1 MEFIKTIQKF
11 QKGGKLGMNSKI
23 TFENII
29 HDASRIG
36 AAYSTEF
43 DISNILIG
51 LFPPRKRSL
60 YPQQMPTKKVPTVK
74 LLEKSRILVTIIHA
88 YDFPLRVP
96 YFGMI
101 NSLQPSISASALE
114 SSFQTLAKQEQEIP
128 FFMAPSL
135 TNSSSNRIREYYK
148 SDNVEINNLP
158 ENGESS
164 MQKPDVFVQIDFC
177 GKVYKTRSI
186 KTTTPSWKQV
196 IEISLPF
203 NGENALTPQ
212 KMSEPS
218 LAIGVTVFDIVD
230 IDIGK
235 GGGYYDDEITLC
247 QEKRYIGYFNVPLST
262 ATHNSHHA
270 HEYLLTTPDVT
281 FGYSHKSN
289 NVGSKT
295 YHHDDDGD
303 EELQHHYA
311 THAYQRK
318 KYIKLSMKV
327 VVEPPVTLQSEVP
340 RLNLP
345 CDENQRLIQHSND
358 WIRRFNEAN
367 RKHIRWVL
375 MFVICANGKEQ
386 FITRVISPQNPP
398 PNCQASVYNCAHYVS
413 LIPLFN
419 NLEIIQREAINHI
432 YFPSQHTLNFTL
444 GNWFSHAV
452 LLANY
457 FLYLSG
463 EQNGENFE
471 VFLLFGTS
479 VLEGQVVS
487 RRNNGND
494 T

>member
-101 NSLQPSISASALE
+101 NSLQPSISASAIE
-114 SSFQTLAKQEQEIP
+114 SSFQTLAKEQEIP

-235 GGGYYDDEITLC
+235 GGGSY
-247 QEKRYIGYFNVPLST
+247 
-262 ATHNSHHA
+262 
-270 HEYLLTTPDVT
+270 
-281 FGYSHKSN
+281 
-289 NVGSKT
+289 
-295 YHHDDDGD
+295 DDDGD